1 MDIIVINLKLKL
13 LNLDNYRLKT
23 KGSKA
28 TLLVYNLNN
37 ENICINCGQLN
48 HG

>member
-28 TLLVYNLNN
+28 T
-37 ENICINCGQLN
+37 
-48 HG
+48 HARTK